1 MTVVAQAEPSRAEA
15 SLPPVLADTY
25 DVTGAEHRRPIVFVH
40 GTRESRTMWA
50 PQREIADTYRVVT
63 LDLPAHGALADQRF
77 RLPSAVRHVED
88 VIDAAAD
95 GRALVVGFSLGGYL
109 AMELAA
115 RSPDRVA
122 GLMLVG
128 ASSEP
133 WIALAS
139 PLRLAARFVLA
150 MDRGMPMPWA
160 AAFAGRAALGRSLPE
175 RPVAAPPLPRRPRID
190 AGGQALLEIAGR
202 RFRPR
207 LRAYPGPTLIVNGA
221 RDPLMRRHELAF
233 LGDCRAGRLAVIP
246 GAAHVANNDAPEAF
260 NRLLRGFATTIRW

>member
-1 MTVVAQAEPSRAEA
+1 MTVVSEYEPSRAEA
-15 SLPPVLADTY
+15 TSPAALADTY
-25 DVTGAEHRRPIVFVH
+25 EVAGAEHGRPIVFVH

-50 PQREIADTYRVVT
+50 PQQELADSYRIVT
-63 LDLPAHGALADQRF
+63 LDLPAHGVLGAQRF
-77 RLPSAVRHVED
+77 RLPSAVRHVAD

-115 RSPDRVA
+115 RSPGRVA
-122 GLMLVG
+122 GLLLAG

-150 MDRGMPMPWA
+150 MDAGMPMPWA
-160 AAFAGRAALGRSLPE
+160 AALAGRAALGSRLPD
-175 RPVAAPPLPRRPRID
+175 RPASSATPRGPRID

-233 LGDCRAGRLAVIP
+233 LGDCRAGRLAVVP
-246 GAAHVANNDAPEAF
+246 GAAHVASRDAPEAF
-260 NRLLRGFATTIRW
+260 NRLVRGFATTVPW